1 MATVVNKN
9 AQNDIV
15 TRAVNGYVQA
25 DLIADKI
32 LPTVPVNNSS
42 VDIYEFGSEHM
53 KRYETA
59 RPLKSDIQT
68 ADTDDWTKTTVD
80 LVEHAFGFDL
90 DEKEIRNGGKMM
102 NVLREYGR
110 RAMKSLMLDKEIRAA
125 ELVFSD
131 STYTNKVTL
140 SGTNQWSDVDDS
152 NPIGNINTAISTVRG
167 SVGAD
172 PNTIVLGDAVF
183 KALKNND
190 QIKEMIKYVGKV
202 LTPDILA
209 GLLGIENVIIGKS
222 VYSNDG
228 TLTDVWGKHALVAY
242 IPKSPAIEVP
252 ALGYTYELQ
261 NSTKGYLYDANNSG
275 KVKTVAASSEYLQ
288 KVVWET
294 GGYFIK
300 NASA

>member
-15 TRAVNGYVQA
+15 TRAVNGYSQA
-25 DLIADKI
+25 NFIASQI
-32 LPTVPVNNSS
+32 LPTVQVNNSS

-53 KRYETA
+53 KIYETA

-80 LVEHAFGFDL
+80 LEEHAFGFNL
-90 DEKEIRNGGKMM
+90 DEKEIRNGSKMM
-102 NVLREYGR
+102 NVLREYGKR
-110 RAMKSLMLDKEIRAA
+110 SMQSLLLDKEKRAA
-125 ELVFSD
+125 DMLFNA
-131 STYTNKVTL
+131 TNITQTTTL
-140 SGTNQWSDVDDS
+140 SSTDQWSDVDDS
-152 NPIGNINTAISTVRG
+152 DPIGDINTAVSTVRG

-172 PNTIVLGDAVF
+172 PNTIILGDAVF
-183 KALKNND
+183 KSLANNN
-190 QIKEMIKYVGKV
+190 QIKDMIKYVGKV
-202 LTPDILA
+202 LTPDLLST
-209 GLLGIENVIIGKS
+209 LLGGLKVIIGKS
-222 VYSNDG
+222 VYSNGG

-242 IPKSPAIEVP
+242 VPNAPAVEVP
-252 ALGYTYELQ
+252 ALGYTYELS

-288 KVVWET
+288 KIVWANA
-294 GGYFIK
+294 GYFIK